1 MPRVL
6 MAISLL
12 VVLPVFAACLN
23 VLSTSSDSQYLETD
37 IPPCT
42 PVEGSSVDP
51 CEPDL
56 SLRGTGLAGV
66 GSGRIPSKDAPRTIR
81 DHLDG
86 SSLTFVPHLVLR
98 GTFLPGTVRCTSG
111 TPHRLPSYEEPGYF
125 QNSILIKCYADV
137 RANAYILGAGPS
149 ELTLLVTFYHYWHGY
164 FAADAASFGRTEEE
178 VVEGIRSLYGSGLEE
193 GGPEV
198 DAGGIY
204 GREMVLFIGPAHDL
218 ETEVWQVFRT
228 WDVQMK
234 QDGTVIA
241 VHPERDAWRRAR
253 PDDYQTHL
261 ATLEMTLPAFGE
273 AVTTANQART
283 AEYGG
288 RVAPEDTSG
297 LKSGADLPML
307 LTDVHQLSQYY
318 RDTGSYEHPDGPP
331 GQPPPP

>member
-23 VLSTSSDSQYLETD
+23 VLSTSSDSQYLETA

-56 SLRGTGLAGV
+56 SLRGTGLEAAV
-66 GSGRIPSKDAPRTIR
+66 SGEVFSRDAPRTLR

-86 SSLTFVPHLVLR
+86 SLSFIPHLVLR

-111 TPHRLPSYEEPGYF
+111 TPHRFPSYEEPGYF

-137 RANAYILGAGPS
+137 RANDYILGTGPS
-149 ELTLLVTFYHYWHGY
+149 ELTLLVSFLHYWHGY
-164 FAADAASFGRTEEE
+164 FADSAANLGKTEEE
-178 VVEGIRSLYGSGLEE
+178 FVEQLRSLYGSLLEE
-193 GGPEV
+193 GSPEF

-204 GREMVLFIGPAHDL
+204 GREMVLFIGPAQDL
-218 ETEVWQVFRT
+218 ETEVWQAFRT

-253 PDDYQTHL
+253 PDEYQTHL

-273 AVTTANQART
+273 AVTTANQARM

-288 RVAPEDTSG
+288 RVAPEDISG

-318 RDTGSYEHPDGPP
+318 RDTGAYEHPDGPP
-331 GQPPPP
+331 KQPPPP